1 MLKFVAIDSSLANTG
16 VAIGS
21 IDPLGKPTVHR
32 IALVE
37 TEKSKNKQV
46 RASTDTIDR
55 CRQTFKFVDQILKEE
70 KPHVIF
76 VETPQ
81 GSQSSAAMKSYGA
94 TCQLI
99 ASLIPAPI
107 EVTPNEVKMG
117 SVNLATANK
126 TTMINWA
133 HKLYPNLEW
142 FINRSTGE
150 LQNKNE
156 HLADAIAIVH
166 AGVKTAQFEQLR
178 AMMFSRG

>member
-1 MLKFVAIDSSLANTG
+1 MIKFVSIDSSLSNTG

-21 IDPLGKPTVHR
+21 IDSSGKPTVHR
-32 IALVE
+32 LALVE
-37 TEKSKNKQV
+37 TDKTKNKQV

-81 GSQSSAAMKSYGA
+81 GSQSSAGMKSYGA

-99 ASLIPAPI
+99 ASMVPAPI
-107 EVTPNEVKMG
+107 ELTPMEVKVLTVG
-117 SVNLATANK
+117 IKTASK
-126 TTMINWA
+126 LEIINWA
-133 HKLYPNLEW
+133 HALYPNLEW
-142 FINRSTGE
+142 FMNKGK